1 MRERIITGYFLC
13 STQPDP
19 LLETLAP
26 EWLSS
31 VSLDPK
37 SRFSFLQADQE
48 ALHIFPWKDELS
60 ETIDHRLFGSSF
72 LVQPDLF
79 VRVRPGHESAKEKLL
94 QAGGRGCGDLCVALP
109 NTFPLQEI
117 VTPDVEVVVQDK
129 NSQAIGQYLDKVD
142 DHRAWRIWDCCAA
155 SGGKSILA
163 FDHLS
168 IDKLTVSD
176 IRSSI
181 LDNLRQRFALA
192 GIKSYNSFVVD
203 LSEHAHPDP
212 AEKYDLIICDAPCS
226 GSGTWSRTPE
236 QLYFFDIKE
245 AERYALLQKKIAGH
259 AIASLRKGGYFLYI
273 TCSVFRKEN
282 EEIVE
287 YLKKQFGL
295 TLVQSGLQK
304 GYEDRA
310 DTLFAALFTV

>member
-1 MRERIITGYFLC
+1 V
-13 STQPDP
+13 
-19 LLETLAP
+19 LETLAP

-31 VSLDPK
+31 VTLDTK
-37 SRFSFLQADQE
+37 AKLSFLHADQE
-48 ALHIFPWKDELS
+48 ALSVFPWIDELS
-60 ETIDHRLFGSSF
+60 ETIDHRLFGNSF

-79 VRVRPGHESAKEKLL
+79 VRVRPGYESIKNKLL
-94 QAGGRGCGDLCVALP
+94 QAGGRDCGDLCVALP

-129 NSQAIGQYLDKVD
+129 NSQSIAKYLDKVD
-142 DHRAWRIWDCCAA
+142 DHRAWKIWDCCAA

-163 FDHLS
+163 FDHLT

-176 IRSSI
+176 IRSSV
-181 LDNLRQRFALA
+181 LSNLRQRFVLA
-192 GIKSYNSFVVD
+192 GIKSYESLMLD
-203 LSEHAHPDP
+203 LSERVHPDP
-212 AEKYDLIICDAPCS
+212 AEKYDLIICDVPCS

-236 QLYFFDIKE
+236 QLYYFDIKE
-245 AERYALLQKKIAGH
+245 TQRYAALQKKIAGN

-282 EEIVE
+282 EEVVE
-287 YLKKQFGL
+287 YLESQSGL
-295 TLVQSGLQK
+295 TLMQSGLEK